1 MSRVGSHYNTALAD
15 LRIKHNFTIVDI
27 GEKTGIKPNT
37 IHGWESGKCEN
48 IRNSNIP
55 LFKVLNYCKLLNI
68 SYAQLCK
75 YVEEAYWH
83 RKRGRPEIF
92 VTQNVSPLREARLKS
107 RVNIKNIIELLGITK
122 STLLNWEN
130 GRQKSTSAENLK
142 KLGLAYNLTSD
153 EVQDLFTKT
162 YNMFPNN
169 HQKYVKKTKA
179 PKIDHVLVMVDNKNE
194 IPKIVDT
201 AKPTTFKAETP
212 KTDNI
217 TKKAVASVDYDAL
230 LDRLYGKIS
239 LADFRIIETLINNK

>member
-27 GEKTGIKPNT
+27 GEKTGIKSNT
-37 IHGWESGKCEN
+37 IFGWESGRCEN

-55 LFKVLNYCKLLNI
+55 MFKVLNYCKLLNI

-75 YVEEAYWH
+75 YVEEAYWA
-83 RKRGRPEIF
+83 RKRGKSEIF
-92 VTQNVSPLREARLKS
+92 ITTNVSPLREARLKS
-107 RVNIKNIIELLGITK
+107 RVNIKNLVELLGITK

-130 GRQKSTSAENLK
+130 GRQKTTSAENLK
-142 KLGLAYNLTSD
+142 KLGLAYDLTPN

-169 HQKYVKKTKA
+169 HYPKKTKA
-179 PKIDHVLVMVDNKNE
+179 PKVDHVLVMVDNKNE
-194 IPKIVDT
+194 
-201 AKPTTFKAETP
+201 KPTVVDVTKAVTP
-212 KTDNI
+212 KVKTSKIDNI

-239 LADFRIIETLINNK
+239 LADFRVIENLINNK